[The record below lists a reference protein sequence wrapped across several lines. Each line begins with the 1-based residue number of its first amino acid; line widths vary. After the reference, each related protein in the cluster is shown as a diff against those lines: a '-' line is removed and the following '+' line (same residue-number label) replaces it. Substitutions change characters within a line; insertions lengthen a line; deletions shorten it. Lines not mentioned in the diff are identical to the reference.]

1 MNKCCKKKLADLAKW
16 ELKITNIENDL
27 RKVVKYL
34 YDIERH
40 DWEEK
45 GNPED
50 HIFHSFNNVKNYL
63 VGRKKWDK

>member
-45 GNPED
+45 GNPGD

-63 VGRKKWDK
+63 VGRKEWDK

>member
-1 MNKCCKKKLADLAKW
+1 MPK
-16 ELKITNIENDL
+16 ELFEDL

-45 GNPED
+45 GNPDD

-63 VGRKKWDK
+63 VGRKEWDK

>member
-1 MNKCCKKKLADLAKW
+1 MPE
-16 ELKITNIENDL
+16 ELFKDL

-34 YDIERH
+34 YDIEQH

-45 GNPED
+45 GNPDD

-63 VGRKKWDK
+63 VGRKEWDK

>member
-1 MNKCCKKKLADLAKW
+1 MPKEIFA
-16 ELKITNIENDL
+16 DL

-34 YDIERH
+34 YDIEQH

-45 GNPED
+45 GNPGD

-63 VGRKKWDK
+63 VGRKEWDK